1 MSPRTS
7 SRSPTRSRLLAA
19 FAILMTAALACDL
32 FAPAPTP
39 TPAVTP
45 TPRFT
50 PTPLPPI
57 APNVIDRLP
66 ARGDEQRVTDPIVL
80 YFDSPMDRAST
91 EKAFSMTAGVRGTF
105 AWSDNDRTMTF
116 RPDQPLKRAQKYQ
129 VKLDVSAR
137 SQAGLPL
144 AREVIFNV
152 ETVGY
157 LEVTQ
162 VLPAPETADAPVD
175 SVITVMFNRPVVP
188 LTDLA
193 NQAALP
199 NPLVLTPP
207 VEGQGEWLN
216 TSIYVFRPSRPLAG
230 GQTYTGRI
238 APGLNDVTGGTLE
251 TAYEW
256 RFTVAAPSVISTAPE
271 FGAQHVALTT
281 PISITFSQPM
291 DRAATEAAFRLT
303 QAGQVKA
310 GSFRWSDDDRVMG
323 FVPAELFSL
332 NSTYEVVVG
341 RASTAAG
348 GGATTGGDFIYSFT
362 TVLPPAIRF
371 TEPADGEQGV
381 DAGRGFRLYFA
392 SPMDVSTLD
401 PNIEI
406 VPKPTQVYT
415 YWSDYDFS
423 YYLGWDL
430 KPSTSYQVTLRPGMK
445 DPYGNEALTEPRTV
459 SFTTGPRQPELY
471 LNANSEVGVYSAYLP
486 AELFITTV
494 NVDAVDYALYPLTL
508 NEFAQLTGPNR
519 WQFAENFRPSATA
532 PVAGAAGRLAIQTEL
547 NEAIL
552 TKVPLQ
558 PNSGALAP
566 GLYYLRLDATGL
578 RPVRHIVI
586 VSKSTLTLKTSLD
599 EAFIWATDL
608 NSGRPTPDLPLT
620 LYDAD
625 FRRLGEGRTNAQGVM
640 QFALPKRKSVWD
652 TVYAVGPAG
661 EAFTIALSDWSDG
674 LDPWEFNLASRFYA
688 QEFIAYLYTDRPIY
702 RPGQVVFFKGALRRE
717 DDARFSLPDTRDV
730 FVTISNDRGEVVY
743 RATLPLSPFGT
754 FSGEFKLADEA
765 SVGFYSLAARERDAD
780 EALVYGSVS
789 FSVAEFRRPEFQVAV
804 STPQDEVVQG
814 ATIPVTVDASFF
826 FGGPVSNAPV
836 RWVVLAADYF
846 FPYEPSGGAPPGYYD
861 FTDFDWT
868 AGESGPTYGAFGR
881 IVMEK
886 EAVTDG
892 QGRATLNV
900 PATLA
905 DSGASQLLTIEATV
919 TDLSGQPVSGRV
931 EVIVHQGE
939 FYLGARPAE
948 YVGKAGTPL
957 AVELVAVNWDS
968 TPKPNQR
975 LRVEFFEY
983 EWNCALETDP
993 DTGNVAWTCNPK
1005 STPAGN
1011 AEVATNANG
1020 AATASFTPGK
1030 GGTYKIIVSSVDVG
1044 GRTVKTA
1051 TYAWVAAA
1059 DNAYVTWRQSNDD
1072 RIMLVADKRSY
1083 KPGETAEV
1091 LIPSPFQGEA
1101 TALVTVE
1108 RGGILQHEVITLR
1121 NNSTTYALPIT
1132 AGFAPEVYLSVVIV
1146 KGVDATNPA
1155 PAFKLG
1161 MIKLAVSPEQQELKL
1176 TLTPDKTRVGPRETV
1191 NYTLKAT
1198 DYSGKPVQAE
1208 FSVSVVDLAVLQLSA
1223 PNAQPIDEFFYGERG
1238 LGVRTASGLTLSI
1251 NRLNVAA
1258 AKAKGGG
1265 GGAQAGFD
1273 EVRSRFEDTA
1283 FWRATVTTD
1292 ANGTASISVTLP
1304 DNLTTWR
1311 LEARGL
1317 TAETLVGQS
1326 TVDIV
1331 ATKDLLIRPVTP
1343 RFFVVG
1349 DRVELAAVVNNNTAN
1364 EIQATV
1370 SLEAR
1375 AGVALDGEAAQTV
1388 TIPANGRVQVTWN
1401 VTVQDAP
1408 AADLTFRVEGGG
1420 LRDASKPTLAMPPE
1434 QLLPILKY
1442 AAPETVGTAGEL
1454 VDVTPRL
1461 EAISLPRR
1469 YDVTQGN
1476 LRIEVAPSLAAATTP
1491 ALEAL
1496 ENPEYDHV
1504 EAIVSSF
1511 LPNVVSLRAFKKL
1524 NLANAA
1530 LEGRLNVLVS
1540 EAVQKLLA
1548 RQNVDGGWGW
1558 WGTEES
1564 NPYLTAYVLFG
1575 LSQARQNGFSVNEG
1589 SINNAVGYLQGQ
1601 LVNPRT
1607 IAEGEEWLLNRQA
1620 FILYAL
1626 GDAGRPDISATVQ
1639 LYEVRPRLDSYA
1651 KAYLALTFAQAERND
1666 PRVQTLLAD
1675 LNNAA
1680 LLSATGAH
1688 WEERQRDWW
1697 NLNTDTRS
1705 TAIVLMTL
1713 ARLDPQNQLIPN
1725 VVRWLMTARTAQVW
1739 ETSQETVWAIIAL
1752 TDWMDV
1758 SGELKA
1764 NYNYRVSLNGN
1775 VLFADQATAANL
1787 REEKVTEVAVAELF
1801 RDQANRLVFER
1812 GVGEGRLYY
1821 TAHLN
1826 VYLPVSEVRAV
1837 SRGLVVGRTYSII
1850 SDDCGGQNQPA
1861 CPSVTEARAGD
1872 DLRVKV
1878 TLIAP
1883 NDLYYVV
1890 LEDPI
1895 PAGTEPV
1902 DTSLLTTS
1910 VVGQPPQL
1918 NPRDPFYYGW
1928 GWWWFSKTEIRDEKV
1943 VLFAN
1948 YLPRGTYE
1956 YTYTLHASRPGEYQ
1970 VIPTWARE
1978 NYFPEVFGR
1987 GDGVVFTI
1995 RP

>member
-1 MSPRTS
+1 M
-7 SRSPTRSRLLAA
+7 
-19 FAILMTAALACDL
+19 
-32 FAPAPTP
+32 
-39 TPAVTP
+39 
-45 TPRFT
+45 
-50 PTPLPPI
+50 
-57 APNVIDRLP
+57 
-66 ARGDEQRVTDPIVL
+66 TDPIVI

-91 EKAFSMTAGVRGTF
+91 EKAFSISGEVRGTF
-105 AWSDNDRTMTF
+105 TWSDNDRTLTF
-116 RPDQPLKRAQKYQ
+116 RPDRPLERAQKYA
-129 VKLDVSAR
+129 VKIDTSAR
-137 SQAGLPL
+137 SKAGLAL
-144 AREVIFNV
+144 AREVVFNV

-162 VLPAPETADAPVD
+162 VLPAPETADAAVD

-193 NQAALP
+193 NQADLP
-199 NPLVLTPP
+199 NPLTLTPA
-207 VEGQGEWLN
+207 VEGRGEWLN
-216 TSIYVFRPSRPLAG
+216 TSIYVFRPSQPLAG
-230 GQTYTGRI
+230 GQTYTGRV
-238 APGLNDVTGGTLE
+238 AAGLNDVTGGTLE
-251 TAYEW
+251 KDFEW
-256 RFTVAAPSVISTAPE
+256 RFTVAAPGVISTVPE
-271 FGAQHVALTT
+271 FGAQNVSLTT
-281 PISITFSQPM
+281 PISITFNQPM
-291 DRAATEAAFRLT
+291 DRAATEAAFRLI
-303 QAGQVKA
+303 QLGQVKA
-310 GSFRWSDDDRVMG
+310 GSFRWSEDGYTLG
-323 FVPAELFSL
+323 FIPAEPLSL

-341 RASTAAG
+341 SGSQAAG
-348 GGATTGGDFIYSFT
+348 GGATIGGDFIYSFT
-362 TVLPPAIRF
+362 TVLPPAIRR

-381 DAGRGFRLYFA
+381 DIGSGFRIYFA

-406 VPKPTQVYT
+406 IPEPTQVYT

-423 YYLGWDL
+423 YYIGWNF
-430 KPSTSYQVTLRPGMK
+430 KPSTQYQVTLRPGMK
-445 DPYGNEALTEPRTV
+445 DPYGNDALTAPRTV
-459 SFTTGPRQPELY
+459 TFTTGPLRPELY
-471 LNANSEVGVYSAYLP
+471 INARGGVGVYSAYLP
-486 AELFITTV
+486 AEVFITTV
-494 NVDAVDYALYPLTL
+494 NVDVVNYTLYPLTL
-508 NEFAQLTGPNR
+508 NEFARLTGPDS
-519 WQFAENFRPSATA
+519 WQYAETFQPSA
-532 PVAGAAGRLAIQTEL
+532 AGTSGSLAIETKL

-552 TKVPLQ
+552 TKIPLQ
-558 PNSGALAP
+558 PNNAAPAP
-566 GLYYLRLDATGL
+566 GLYYLRLEAPGL
-578 RPVRHIVI
+578 PPVSHILV
-586 VSKSTLTLKTSLD
+586 VSRNVLTLKTGLD

-608 NSGRPTPDLPLT
+608 NSGRPTPNLPLT
-620 LYDAD
+620 LYDAG
-625 FRRLGEGRTNAQGVM
+625 FKRLGEGRTNAQGVL
-640 QFALPKRKSVWD
+640 QLSLPKRESVWD
-652 TVYAVGPAG
+652 TIYAVGPEG
-661 EAFTIALSDWSDG
+661 EAFTVALSDWSNG
-674 LDPWEFNLASRFYA
+674 LEPWDFNLAANYYA
-688 QEFIAYLYTDRPIY
+688 QELTAYLYTDRPIY
-702 RPGQVVFFKGALRRE
+702 RPGQVVFFKGVLRRE
-717 DDARFSLPDTRDV
+717 EDARFRLPDVREV
-730 FVTISNDRGEVVY
+730 FVQITNDRGEAVY
-743 RATLPLSPFGT
+743 RSTLPLSSFGT
-754 FSGEFKLADEA
+754 FSGEFKLAGEA
-765 SVGFYSLAARERDAD
+765 SLGFYSITARESDAD
-780 EALVYGSVS
+780 DAPIYGSVS

-804 STPQDEVVQG
+804 STPKDEVVQG
-814 ATIPVTVDASFF
+814 ETIPVTVEASFF

-836 RWVVLAADYF
+836 RWVVLAADYL
-846 FPYEPSGGAPPGYYD
+846 FPYEPAGGAPPGYYD

-868 AGESGPTYGAFGR
+868 AGDVWPIYGTFGR

-886 EAVTDG
+886 EAVTDA
-892 QGRATLNV
+892 QGRAVLEV

-905 DSGASQLLTIEATV
+905 DSGTSQRLTIEATV
-919 TDLSGQPVSGRV
+919 TDVSGQPVSGRV

-939 FYLGARPAE
+939 FYIGARPAE

-957 AVELVAVNWDS
+957 GVELVTVNWDS

-975 LRVEFFEY
+975 LRVEFFEH

-993 DTGNVAWTCNPK
+993 ETGNVAWTCNAK
-1005 STPAGN
+1005 STPVGN
-1011 AEVATNANG
+1011 TEVTTGANG
-1020 AATASFTPGK
+1020 TAATSFTPAK
-1030 GGTYKIIVSSVDVG
+1030 GGTYKIVVSGVDSG
-1044 GRTVKTA
+1044 GRTIKTA

-1072 RIMLVADKRSY
+1072 RITPVADKRSY
-1083 KPGETAEV
+1083 KPGETAEI

-1108 RGGILQHEVITLR
+1108 RGGVLKHEVITLR
-1121 NNSTTYALPIT
+1121 NNSTTYQLPIT
-1132 AGFAPEVYLSVVIV
+1132 ADFAPEVYFSVVIV
-1146 KGVDATNPA
+1146 KGVDSTNPA
-1155 PAFKLG
+1155 PALKLG
-1161 MIKLAVSPEQQELKL
+1161 IVKLLVSPEQQLLKL
-1176 TLTPDKTRVGPRETV
+1176 TLTPDKTKVGPRDTV

-1198 DYSGKPVQAE
+1198 DYTGKPVQAE

-1223 PNAQPIDEFFYGERG
+1223 PNAQPIEQFFYGERG

-1251 NRLNVAA
+1251 NRLNVQVAR
-1258 AKAKGGG
+1258 AKGGG
-1265 GGAQAGFD
+1265 GGVEAGFD
-1273 EVRSRFEDTA
+1273 EVRSRFDDTA
-1283 FWRATVTTD
+1283 FWRASVTTD
-1292 ANGTASISVTLP
+1292 ANGEATFSVTLP

-1311 LEARGL
+1311 LDARGL
-1317 TAETLVGQS
+1317 TADTLVGQS

-1349 DRVELAAVVNNNTAN
+1349 DRAELAAVVNNNTPK

-1370 SLEAR
+1370 TLDAH
-1375 AGVALDGEAAQTV
+1375 AGVTLDGEAAQTV
-1388 TIPANGRVQVTWN
+1388 TIPANGRVEVTWN

-1420 LRDASKPTLAMPPE
+1420 LRDASKPTLAVPPE

-1442 AAPETVGTAGEL
+1442 SAPETVGTAGEL
-1454 VDVTPRL
+1454 ADATPRL

-1476 LRIEVAPSLAAATTP
+1476 LRVEVAPSLAAATTP
-1491 ALEAL
+1491 ALTAL

-1511 LPNVVSLRAFKKL
+1511 LPNVVSLRAFRKL
-1524 NLANAA
+1524 NLADAA
-1530 LEGRLNVLVS
+1530 LESRLNALVS

-1558 WGTEES
+1558 WGTDQS
-1564 NPYLTAYVLFG
+1564 DPYLTAYVLFG
-1575 LSQARQNGFSVNEG
+1575 LSQARQNGFSVSEG
-1589 SINNAVGYLQGQ
+1589 SINNAVSYLQGQ
-1601 LVNPRT
+1601 LINPRT
-1607 IAEGEEWLLNRQA
+1607 VAEGEEWLLNRQA

-1626 GDAGRPDISATVQ
+1626 ADAGRPDISATVQ
-1639 LYEVRPRLDSYA
+1639 LYDVRPRLDSYA
-1651 KAYLALTFAQAERND
+1651 KAYLALTLAQAGSND
-1666 PRVQTLLAD
+1666 PRVRTLLSD

-1680 LLSATGAH
+1680 ILSATGAH
-1688 WEERQRDWW
+1688 WEERRRDRW

-1705 TAIVLMTL
+1705 TAIILMTL

-1739 ETSQETVWAIIAL
+1739 ETSQETVWAVIAL

-1764 NYNYRVSLNGN
+1764 DYNYRVSLNGN

-1801 RDQANRLVFER
+1801 KDQANRLVFER
-1812 GVGEGRLYY
+1812 GAGEGRLYY

-1826 VYLPVSEVRAV
+1826 LYLPVSEVRAV
-1837 SRGLVVGRTYSII
+1837 SRGIIVGRTYSII
-1850 SDDCGGQNQPA
+1850 RDDCGGKDQPA
-1861 CPSVTEARAGD
+1861 CPPVTEARAGD
-1872 DLRVKV
+1872 DIRVKV

-1910 VVGQPPQL
+1910 VVGQPPEL
-1918 NPRDPFYYGW
+1918 DPRDPFYYGW

-1943 VLFAN
+1943 VLFAD

-1970 VIPTWARE
+1970 VLPTWARE

-1987 GDGVVFTI
+1987 GDGMVFTI

>member
-1 MSPRTS
+1 MSPRPA
-7 SRSPTRSRLLAA
+7 SRSSARSRLLAV
-19 FAILMTAALACDL
+19 FALLLTTALACDL
-32 FAPAPTP
+32 FTPAPTP
-39 TPAVTP
+39 TPAPTA

-57 APNVIDRLP
+57 APNVIDQLP
-66 ARGDEQRVTDPIVL
+66 ARGDEQRVTDPIVI
-80 YFDSPMDRAST
+80 YFDAPMDRAST
-91 EKAFSMTAGVRGTF
+91 EKAFSISAGVRGKF
-105 AWSDNDRTMTF
+105 SWSDNDRTMTF
-116 RPDQPLKRAQKYQ
+116 RPDRPLNRTEKYI
-129 VKLDVSAR
+129 VKIDTSAR
-137 SQAGLPL
+137 SQAGLAL
-144 AREVIFNV
+144 AREVVFNV

-162 VLPAPETADAPVD
+162 VLPAPETANAAVD

-199 NPLVLTPP
+199 NPLTLTPL
-207 VEGQGEWLN
+207 VEGRGEWLN
-216 TSIYVFRPSRPLAG
+216 TSIYVFRPSRPWAG

-238 APGLNDVTGGTLE
+238 AAGLNDVTGGTLE
-251 TAYEW
+251 KEFEW
-256 RFTVAAPSVISTAPE
+256 RFTVAAPSVISTVPE
-271 FGAQHVALTT
+271 FGAQNVSLTT
-281 PISITFSQPM
+281 PISITFNQPM
-291 DRAATEAAFRLT
+291 DRATTEAAFRLT

-310 GSFRWSDDDRVMG
+310 GSFRWSDDSYTLG
-323 FVPAELFSL
+323 FVPAELLDL

-341 RASTAAG
+341 GGSTAAG
-348 GGATTGGDFIYSFT
+348 GGATIGGDFIYSFT
-362 TVLPPAIRF
+362 TVLPPAIRA
-371 TEPADGEQGV
+371 TEPADGAQGV
-381 DAGRGFRLYFA
+381 DASRGFRIYFA

-401 PNIEI
+401 PHIDILPE
-406 VPKPTQVYT
+406 PTEVFT

-423 YYLGWDL
+423 YYIGWDL
-430 KPSTSYQVTLRPGMK
+430 KPSTQYQVTLRPGMK
-445 DPYGNEALTEPRTV
+445 DPYGNDALTEPRTV
-459 SFTTGPRQPELY
+459 SFTTAPRPPELY
-471 LNANSEVGVYSAYLP
+471 LNASGEVGVYSAYLP
-486 AELFITTV
+486 AEVFITTV
-494 NVDAVDYALYPLTL
+494 NVDAVDYTLYPLTL
-508 NEFAQLTGPNR
+508 NEFARLTGPDR
-519 WQFAENFRPSATA
+519 WQYAENFRPSAA
-532 PVAGAAGRLAIQTEL
+532 PVAGASGRLAIQTEL
-547 NEAIL
+547 NAAIL
-552 TKVPLQ
+552 TKLPLR
-558 PNSGALAP
+558 SDGGALAP
-566 GLYYLRLDATGL
+566 GLYYLQLDAPGL
-578 RPVRHIVI
+578 RPVSHIV
-586 VSKSTLTLKTSLD
+586 VVGKSALTLKTGLD
-599 EAFIWATDL
+599 EAFVWATDL
-608 NSGRPTPDLPLT
+608 NSGQPIPNLPLT
-620 LYDAD
+620 FYDAG
-625 FRRLGEGRTNAQGVM
+625 FKRLGEGRTDARGVL
-640 QFALPKRKSVWD
+640 QIALPKRESVWD
-652 TVYAVGPAG
+652 TVYAVGPEG
-661 EAFTIALSDWSDG
+661 EAFTIALSEWSSG

-688 QEFIAYLYTDRPIY
+688 QEFTSYLYTDRPIY

-717 DDARFSLPDTRDV
+717 EDARFSLPDARDV
-730 FVTISNDRGEVVY
+730 FVLITNDRGEAVY
-743 RATLPLSPFGT
+743 RSTLPLSRFGT

-765 SVGFYSLAARERDAD
+765 SLGFYSITVRERDAD
-780 EALVYGSVS
+780 DARLYGSVS

-846 FPYEPSGGAPPGYYD
+846 FPYEPTGGAPPGYYD

-868 AGESGPTYGAFGR
+868 AGESGPTYGVFGR

-886 EAVTDG
+886 DALTDA
-892 QGRATLNV
+892 QGRAVLNV

-919 TDLSGQPVSGRV
+919 TDVSGQPVSGRV
-931 EVIVHQGE
+931 EVVVHQGE
-939 FYLGARPAE
+939 FYVGARPAE
-948 YVGKAGTPL
+948 YVGRAGTPL

-993 DTGNVAWTCNPK
+993 DTGSVAWTCNPK

-1011 AEVATNANG
+1011 AEATTNANG
-1020 AATASFTPGK
+1020 AATAAFTPSK
-1030 GGTYKIIVSSVDVG
+1030 GGTYKIVVSGVDGG
-1044 GRTVKTA
+1044 GRTIKTA

-1072 RIMLVADKRSY
+1072 RLTLVADKRSY
-1083 KPGETAEV
+1083 KPGETAEI

-1108 RGGILQHEVITLR
+1108 RGGILRHEVITLR
-1121 NNSTTYALPIT
+1121 NNSTTYQLPIT
-1132 AGFAPEVYLSVVIV
+1132 ADFAPEVYFSVVIV
-1146 KGVDATNPA
+1146 KGVDANNPA

-1161 MIKLAVSPEQQELKL
+1161 LVKLSVSPEQQVLKL
-1176 TLTPDKTRVGPRETV
+1176 TLTPDKTKVGPRETV

-1198 DYSGKPVQAE
+1198 DYAGKPVQAE

-1258 AKAKGGG
+1258 ARAKGGG
-1265 GGAQAGFD
+1265 GGAEAGLD
-1273 EVRSRFEDTA
+1273 EVRARFEDTA

-1292 ANGTASISVTLP
+1292 ANGEASFSVTLP

-1311 LEARGL
+1311 LDARGL
-1317 TAETLVGQS
+1317 TAETLVGQA

-1349 DRVELAAVVNNNTAN
+1349 DRAELAAVINNNTAN
-1364 EIQATV
+1364 DIPATV
-1370 SLEAR
+1370 TLDAR
-1375 AGVALDGEAAQTV
+1375 AGVTLEGEAAQAV
-1388 TIPANGRVQVTWN
+1388 TIPANGRVEVRWN

-1420 LRDASKPTLAMPPE
+1420 LRDASKPTLALPPE

-1442 AAPETVGTAGEL
+1442 SAPETVGTAGEL
-1454 VDVTPRL
+1454 TDATPRL

-1476 LRIEVAPSLAAATTP
+1476 LRVEVAPSLAAATTP
-1491 ALEAL
+1491 ALKAL

-1504 EAIVSSF
+1504 EAVVSSF

-1524 NLANAA
+1524 GLADAA
-1530 LEGRLNVLVS
+1530 LESKLNALVS

-1558 WGTEES
+1558 WGTEQS

-1589 SINNAVGYLQGQ
+1589 SLNNAVGYLQGQ
-1601 LVNPRT
+1601 LINPRT
-1607 IAEGEEWLLNRQA
+1607 AAEGEEWLLNRQA

-1626 GDAGRPDISATVQ
+1626 ADAGQPDISATVQ

-1651 KAYLALTFAQAERND
+1651 KAYLALTLAQADGND
-1666 PRVQTLLAD
+1666 PRVRTLLSD

-1680 LLSATGAH
+1680 ILSATGAH

-1705 TAIVLMTL
+1705 TAIILMTL

-1739 ETSQETVWAIIAL
+1739 ETTQETTWAVIAL
-1752 TDWMDV
+1752 TDWMEV

-1787 REEKVTEVAVAELF
+1787 REEKVTAVAIAELF
-1801 RDQANRLVFER
+1801 KDQANRLVFER
-1812 GVGEGRLYY
+1812 GAGEGWLYY

-1826 VYLPVSEVRAV
+1826 IYLPVSEVRAV
-1837 SRGLVVGRTYSII
+1837 SRGLIVGRTYSIV
-1850 SDDCGGQNQPA
+1850 SDDCGGRDQPA
-1861 CPSVTEARAGD
+1861 CPPATEARAGD
-1872 DLRVKV
+1872 DIRVKV

-1895 PAGTEPV
+1895 PAGAEPV

-1910 VVGQPPQL
+1910 VVGQPPEL

-1943 VLFAN
+1943 VLFAD

-1987 GDGVVFTI
+1987 GDGMVFTI